1 MKSRWLLVMG
11 MGLFSLSGSASA
23 EGGCPSG
30 MIPYSGTD
38 LSSCGPVPAG
48 YYGSSGNGTTE
59 SSAPPV
65 RWTDTWGAITVDNTL
80 SKVGVVTDQPN
91 KRAAEKAAAAD
102 CRARG
107 GANCVVKLTYF
118 NQCAVIV
125 WGDQGYNIAAAATA
139 GEATE
144 IGMKSCGKADAN
156 CQVFYTGCSFAK
168 RL

>member
-1 MKSRWLLVMG
+1 MNAKWLVALLLFG
-11 MGLFSLSGSASA
+11 TSGLAWA

-30 MIPYSGTD
+30 MIPHRGTD
-38 LSSCGPVPAG
+38 ITSCGPIPQG
-48 YYGSSGNGTTE
+48 YYGNDNSI
-59 SSAPPV
+59 APRPVDPPV
-65 RWTDTWGAITVDNTL
+65 RWTDTWGAITVDNAL

-107 GANCVVKLTYF
+107 GTNCVVKLAYY

-139 GEATE
+139 VEATE